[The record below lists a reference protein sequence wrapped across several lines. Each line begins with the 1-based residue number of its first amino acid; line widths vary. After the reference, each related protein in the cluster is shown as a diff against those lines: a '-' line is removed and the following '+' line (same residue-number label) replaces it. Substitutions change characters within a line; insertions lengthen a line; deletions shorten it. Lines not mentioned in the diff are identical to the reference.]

1 MGTTLTGTTP
11 ATTYDSLI
19 KVTDNGPISG
29 TAKYLS
35 DGLGNDSV
43 LALSTTA
50 VGIGTSSP
58 TEKLDVIGGALA
70 AGNGTIRTGIT
81 YSSLGLLGT
90 FTNHDLGLITNGTE
104 KARIT
109 SAGNVGIG
117 TSSPAGKLHISGDG
131 AAANLIRLQNT
142 GAGTNGFFDISVTS
156 TEAQVIANYS
166 TTPIPM
172 LFLTGAAE
180 RMRIT
185 SAGNV
190 GIGTS
195 SPNTKLDVNGTI
207 NVRNNGYEFGRI
219 TTNNVS
225 GVDGGLTFQY
235 ITGGVFTN
243 GLLLDAAGN
252 VGIGTGSPAYRFN
265 VVTDAIA
272 GAQNLAAIDRTAQN
286 FVTFTNPQFST
297 DASMGLM
304 LRVFPQSDARQGAG
318 ILASGGALNGETDLN
333 LFVSSGSVSS
343 TSYSALTLKGGT
355 GNVGIGT
362 TAPSNFEGVTF
373 GDSILDVNGVI
384 QVRGDATNNNALVQF
399 GGSTYRKALMF
410 SSVGTDVGYLGV
422 AIAANGTDSSSTE
435 VARFTPNGLTFNG
448 DTAANNALSDYEQ
461 GTFTATIT
469 PATSGTITSGGT
481 FTTWTY
487 TKIGRQVTIS
497 GVFVISSVAS
507 PVGATVIIG
516 GLPFTIFNNNGAYGA
531 FSAAYF
537 TSATSADS
545 AVSGRHSVNTTQ
557 LTLGVDASTVAAS
570 DEIYVKATYFV

>member
-19 KVTDNGPISG
+19 KVTDNGPLSA

-35 DGLGNDSV
+35 DGLGNDSS
-43 LALSTTA
+43 LALSTGF
-50 VGIGTSSP
+50 VGIGNIPSNAYDGYKLQVGSIADSQTFISIGNSSSGLGP
-58 TEKLDVIGGALA
+58 LNGLVIGCDSTGADIYQRENQPL
-70 AGNGTIRTGIT
+70 R
-81 YSSLGLLGT
+81 L
-90 FTNHDLGLITNGTE
+90 HTNGSE
-104 KARIT
+104 RMRID

-117 TSSPAGKLHISGDG
+117 TSSPSGKLHVAGGDIFLG
-131 AAANLIRLQNT
+131 ASYALKYN
-142 GAGTNGFFDISVTS
+142 STS
-156 TEAQVIANYS
+156 YI
-166 TTPIPM
+166 TP
-172 LFLTGAAE
+172 E
-180 RMRIT
+180 
-185 SAGNV
+185 
-190 GIGTS
+190 
-195 SPNTKLDVNGTI
+195 
-207 NVRNNGYEFGRI
+207 
-219 TTNNVS
+219 NNVS
-225 GVDGGLTFQY
+225 GAEVS
-235 ITGGVFTN
+235 TGGVFVVKT
-243 GLLLDAAGN
+243 GVSPAERLRVDASGN

-297 DASMGLM
+297 DASMGLL

-318 ILASGGALNGETDLN
+318 ILASGGAANGETDLN
-333 LFVSSGSVSS
+333 LFVSSGTVSS
-343 TSYSALTLKGGT
+343 TSYSALTLKGGS
-355 GNVGIGT
+355 GWVGIGT
-362 TAPSNFEGVTF
+362 TSPASKMHVQNGALQVS
-373 GDSILDVNGVI
+373 GNSIDTIVSY
-384 QVRGDATNNNALVQF
+384 
-399 GGSTYRKALMF
+399 STVGI
-410 SSVGTDVGYLGV
+410 VGTATAHDLQIIRNSAEICRVT
-422 AIAANGTDSSSTE
+422 A
-435 VARFTPNGLTFNG
+435 NGLTFNG

-570 DEIYVKATYFV
+570 DEIYVTATYFV

>member
-35 DGLGNDSV
+35 DGLGNDSSLS
-43 LALSTTA
+43 LALAISTTA
-50 VGIGTSSP
+50 
-58 TEKLDVIGGALA
+58 
-70 AGNGTIRTGIT
+70 
-81 YSSLGLLGT
+81 
-90 FTNHDLGLITNGTE
+90 
-104 KARIT
+104 
-109 SAGNVGIG
+109 VGIG

-156 TEAQVIANYS
+156 TEAQLIANYS
-166 TTPIPM
+166 TTAIPM

-185 SAGNV
+185 AAGNV

-225 GVDGGLTFQY
+225 GVDGGLTLQY

>member
-156 TEAQVIANYS
+156 TDAQLIANYS
-166 TTPIPM
+166 TTAIPM

-180 RMRIT
+180 RMRID
-185 SAGNV
+185 
-190 GIGTS
+190 S
-195 SPNTKLDVNGTI
+195 S
-207 NVRNNGYEFGRI
+207 
-219 TTNNVS
+219 
-225 GVDGGLTFQY
+225 
-235 ITGGVFTN
+235 
-243 GLLLDAAGN
+243 GN
-252 VGIGTGSPAYRFN
+252 VGIGTGTPAYRFN